1 MDAMVARP
9 PPESQWEG
17 GGNCNTAIAAARLGL
32 RCTALGH
39 IGDEVFGNFL
49 RRVLDDEGVAFQEVQ
64 EEGTLLGGE
73 DYDGET
79 LLCWVIIHPTDGHTF
94 CSRFDFNKGPAFSR
108 LTEVPPA
115 FGALMSRQGNLSQ
128 ILLLT
133 VWSGSL
139 APDWPKAAPF
149 QG

>member
-9 PPESQWEG
+9 PPETQWEG

-39 IGDEVFGNFL
+39 IGDEVFGSFL
-49 RRVLDDEGVAFQEVQ
+49 RRVLESEGVGFQEVQ
-64 EEGTLLGGE
+64 ESGEGPLGGE

-108 LTEVPPA
+108 LTELPPA
-115 FGALMSRQGNLSQ
+115 FERLMSR
-128 ILLLT
+128 
-133 VWSGSL
+133 
-139 APDWPKAAPF
+139 
-149 QG
+149 